1 MTHQSGA
8 MGPTTGISRDDVV
21 AAALEIGI
29 DSFTMGKVARR
40 LGVHPRDLDRA
51 VSSRDDVV
59 VACLERATADLRLPR
74 AGLDWPDHLRY
85 LADSIWAM
93 LEAHPGLDH
102 TLVDVPWAYVP
113 FMPAAKRSHTALVE
127 AGLRREDAYLALSYL
142 ADTVLTAHRSA
153 SAMRAPEPTGGRG
166 IDTATRMW
174 DERFGQGGA
183 PLTQE
188 GQRATGRG
196 ESEPVPFRPRES
208 WVEASSLASKI
219 EILIEGLH
227 ALNTVTTADYS
238 QAAVG
243 HESATASAASTE
255 ETESPMNT
263 LVLVFHPD
271 LNSSRV
277 NRALAERAESLGG
290 SVTVR
295 HMYEL
300 YPDFNIDVAAEQQA
314 LMAADR
320 IVLQFPMYWLSCP
333 PLLKKWEDE
342 VWTYG
347 WAYGSEGTALHGK
360 ELLLAISVGGN
371 ASAYGRDG
379 VHVYTVHEFLRPF
392 QGSSRVIGTKFMVP
406 FLSMGALEITDEA
419 IAQRAED
426 YAAVLSSAKLPAL
439 ELFG

>member
-1 MTHQSGA
+1 MEPA
-8 MGPTTGISRDDVV
+8 AGIPRDEV

-40 LGVHPRDLDRA
+40 LGVDPREMSRA
-51 VSSRDDVV
+51 VSSRDEIVA
-59 VACLERATADLRLPR
+59 ACLDRAAEDLRLPR
-74 AGLDWPDHLRY
+74 AGLDWPDHLRC
-85 LADSIWAM
+85 LADSLWAL

-102 TLVDVPWAYVP
+102 TLIDVPWAYVP
-113 FMPAAKRSHTALVE
+113 FVPAAKHSLTALVE

-153 SAMRAPEPTGGRG
+153 AAMRSPEPTGERG
-166 IDTATRMW
+166 IDVATRMW
-174 DERFGQGGA
+174 DERFGRGGA
-183 PLTQE
+183 SSGPE
-188 GQRATGRG
+188 GAPSHGHRDET
-196 ESEPVPFRPRES
+196 EPVPFRPEES
-208 WVEASSLASKI
+208 RVDAASLGSKI
-219 EILIEGLH
+219 EVLIAGLR
-227 ALNTVTTADYS
+227 ALSGVVTADTS
-238 QAAVG
+238 QAAIG
-243 HESATASAASTE
+243 YESAPSTDASIE
-255 ETESPMNT
+255 ETESPMKT

-271 LNSSRV
+271 LGASRI
-277 NRALAERAESLGG
+277 NKALAARAEALGG
-290 SVTVR
+290 DITVR
-295 HMYEL
+295 YMYEL

-314 LMAADR
+314 LLEADR
-320 IVLQFPMYWLSCP
+320 IVLQFPLYWLSSP
-333 PLLKKWEDE
+333 PLLKKWEDD

-379 VHVYTVHEFLRPF
+379 VHVYTIHEFLRPF

>member
-1 MTHQSGA
+1 MTHQSGTMEPA
-8 MGPTTGISRDDVV
+8 AGISRDEVV
-21 AAALEIGI
+21 TAALEIGI

-40 LGVHPRDLDRA
+40 LGVHPRDLERT

-85 LADSIWAM
+85 LADSIWTM

-102 TLVDVPWAYVP
+102 TLIDVPWAYVP

-153 SAMRAPEPTGGRG
+153 TAMRSPEPTGERG
-166 IDTATRMW
+166 IDAATRMW

-183 PLTQE
+183 SFGLE
-188 GQRATGRG
+188 GRSGHRG
-196 ESEPVPFRPRES
+196 EAEPVPFRPEES
-208 WVEASSLASKI
+208 WVDAASLGSKI
-219 EILIEGLH
+219 EVLIEGLR
-227 ALNTVTTADYS
+227 ALSTVVTADTS

-243 HESATASAASTE
+243 YESAAPTDASTE
-255 ETESPMNT
+255 ETESPMKT

-271 LNSSRV
+271 LSTSRV
-277 NRALAERAESLGG
+277 NKALAARAQALGG
-290 SVTVR
+290 DITVR
-295 HMYEL
+295 YMYEL
-300 YPDFNIDVAAEQQA
+300 YPDFNIDVAAEQEA
-314 LMAADR
+314 LMEADR

-333 PLLKKWEDE
+333 PLLKKWEDD

>member
-1 MTHQSGA
+1 MEPA
-8 MGPTTGISRDDVV
+8 AGISRDEVV
-21 AAALEIGI
+21 TAALEIGI
-29 DSFTMGKVARR
+29 DSFTMGKMARR

-51 VSSRDDVV
+51 VSSRDDVL
-59 VACLERATADLRLPR
+59 VACLERVTADLRLPR
-74 AGLDWPDHLRY
+74 AGLDWPDHLRA

-102 TLVDVPWAYVP
+102 TLIDVPWAYVP
-113 FMPAAKRSHTALVE
+113 FVPAAKRSHTALVE

-153 SAMRAPEPTGGRG
+153 TAMRSPDSSGERG
-166 IDTATRMW
+166 IDAATRMW

-183 PLTQE
+183 PFGPE
-188 GQRATGRG
+188 GRSHGRRG
-196 ESEPVPFRPRES
+196 EAEPVPCRPEEP
-208 WVEASSLASKI
+208 WADAASLGSKI
-219 EILIEGLH
+219 EVLIEGLR
-227 ALNTVTTADYS
+227 ALNTVVTADS
-238 QAAVG
+238 PQTAVG
-243 HESATASAASTE
+243 YESAAATDASTE
-255 ETESPMNT
+255 EMESPMKT

-271 LNSSRV
+271 LSTSRV
-277 NRALAERAESLGG
+277 NKALAARAEALGG
-290 SVTVR
+290 DITVR

-300 YPDFNIDVAAEQQA
+300 YPDFNIDVAAEQAA
-314 LMAADR
+314 LMEADR

-333 PLLKKWEDE
+333 PLLKKWEDD

-406 FLSMGALEITDEA
+406 FLSMGTLEITDEA